1 MSAEVVQLVPADAEL
16 PVPII
21 NLPHMI
27 GIRQRLGALAFSLAC
42 WLYFLVP
49 VAVLGGWLAGFGHL
63 AEEVVMLGGWR
74 RFQHLMQES
83 GKTILILIAVWLV
96 WSVYLLLARR
106 RPTEERPAVDDATL
120 CGFFGID
127 PFELERYRGARLL
140 TIHFEDDGRY
150 RQLVPED
157 AVPVELVTG
166 AQMEAS
172 GTAFPLARTG

>member
-1 MSAEVVQLVPADAEL
+1 MTAELIQLVPAEADL

-21 NLPHMI
+21 NLPHLLS
-27 GIRQRLGALAFSLAC
+27 IRQRLGALAFSLAC

-49 VAVLGGWLAGFGHL
+49 VAVLGAWLAGFGHL

-83 GKTILILIAVWLV
+83 GKTLLILLGVWLA
-96 WSVYLLLARR
+96 WSAYLLVARR
-106 RPTEERPAVDDATL
+106 RTVVERPVVDDAML

-127 PFELERYRGARLL
+127 PSELERYRGARLL

-157 AVPVELVTG
+157 AAVELVT
-166 AQMEAS
+166 AAHLEAS